1 MLLKNLELKNTNRL
15 ILGHVDINSIVE
27 KIDHLKVLIVND
39 IDILALRETKIDSKF
54 PNAQFRIDGFSPPFR
69 LDRNRFAGGVL
80 IYVSEDIPC
89 KQLTKHILPDNIERI
104 FVEINLRKINKLLF
118 GGYGRPRQQTQYSSK
133 HVN

>member
-54 PNAQFRIDGFSPPFR
+54 PNAQFRIDGFSAPFR
-69 LDRNRFAGGVL
+69 LGRNRFAGGVL

-89 KQLTKHILPDNIERI
+89 KQLTKNILPDNIERI

>member
-15 ILGHVDINSIVE
+15 ILGHVDINSIAE

-54 PNAQFRIDGFSPPFR
+54 PNAQFRIDRFSAPFR

-80 IYVSEDIPC
+80 IYVSEDIPS
-89 KQLTKHILPDNIERI
+89 KQLTKQILPNNIERI
-104 FVEINLRKINKLLF
+104 FVEINLRKINRLLF
-118 GGYGRPRQQTQYSSK
+118 GGYGPPRQQTEYSLK